1 MCTCHSRDAR
11 AEAGEA
17 GEQPSNSYDPDWRA
31 ERLTVA
37 RPGAVLSEGL
47 KVPEGALKKS
57 VAKPVVDV
65 AVLDSS
71 IVMLFA

>member
-1 MCTCHSRDAR
+1 VHLRSRDAR
-11 AEAGEA
+11 AEA

-31 ERLTVA
+31 EKLMVA
-37 RPGAVLSEGL
+37 RPGAVLSETL

-57 VAKPVVDV
+57 APEPVVDV